1 MENKGEN
8 RNKKESENISEKENE
23 KENEMES
30 EKKSEKENERESEN
44 ISEKENER
52 ESEKRNKKESKKIK
66 VIGIISIIVI
76 LGVISAVIFLTSNK
90 EDDATQKLESNQELV
105 YGKITEING
114 NEITYTVY
122 TLNDGIEET
131 INEVVET
138 TEVDLENSETEIEA
152 TIGERPGRD
161 ALSTDQVS
169 EEEASGDTSEGDMP
183 SGERP
188 NRDVLSGDEVS
199 GDMPSGDML
208 SGEEGIGDMSGGD
221 RPSEEEGIGD
231 MSGGDMP
238 GGDMPSEEEIDATEE
253 NQNGSSTASSTS
265 TYIETEESVTL
276 LIPVG
281 TSVTT
286 KLGTV
291 TTFSRLAAGDL
302 IAMVVEKQ
310 SDGSFVIIS
319 IEIVE

>member
-1 MENKGEN
+1 MEKKSKN
-8 RNKKESENISEKENE
+8 RNKKENE
-23 KENEMES
+23 KENE
-30 EKKSEKENERESEN
+30 K
-44 ISEKENER
+44 I
-52 ESEKRNKKESKKIK
+52 SEKRNKKESKKIK

-131 INEVVET
+131 INEVMET
-138 TEVDLENSETEIEA
+138 TEVDLENSDTESEA

-169 EEEASGDTSEGDMP
+169 EEEASGD
-183 SGERP
+183 R
-188 NRDVLSGDEVS
+188 
-199 GDMPSGDML
+199 PSGDML
-208 SGEEGIGDMSGGD
+208 SGEEAIGD
-221 RPSEEEGIGD
+221 RPSGDMLSGEEASGNMPSGDRPSGEEAIGD
-231 MSGGDMP
+231 MSGGDMLGGEEAIGDMSGGNMP
-238 GGDMPSEEEIDATEE
+238 GGDRPSEEEIDATEE
-253 NQNGSSTASSTS
+253 NQNGSSTASSTT
-265 TYIETEESVTL
+265 TYIETDESVTL

-302 IAMVVEKQ
+302 IAMVVEEQ